1 MNVEMVYS
9 DKFSKAKRLITQ
21 GGDKV
26 AEGIALLLI
35 AKADYAADANASD
48 GVNAA
53 DVLNKAIKLFQ
64 DNPYMAIGVTKGAEA
79 TEAEIKKSFRK
90 YALKYH
96 PDKTQNKTGLMFTVI
111 QQAYATLSDP
121 EKRSRHD
128 DRAKRNEAKLEKMR
142 KQKEEAEKRRQERAA
157 AGGGAGGGGFSSG
170 GGGGP
175 SGGAKPPPSSTN
187 SFRQPPQ
194 SQEEAD
200 YRAFNKR
207 FYEEFRRK
215 VSQSVSQSVNQS
227 VSLWLAC
234 FRPCRASNVSN
245 N

>member
-157 AGGGAGGGGFSSG
+157 AGGGD
-170 GGGGP
+170 P
-175 SGGAKPPPSSTN
+175 SA
-187 SFRQPPQ
+187 
-194 SQEEAD
+194 AD
-200 YRAFNKR
+200 G
-207 FYEEFRRK
+207 
-215 VSQSVSQSVNQS
+215 
-227 VSLWLAC
+227 
-234 FRPCRASNVSN
+234 
-245 N
+245 

>member
-1 MNVEMVYS
+1 MVYS

-90 YALKYH
+90 Y
-96 PDKTQNKTGLMFTVI
+96 G
-111 QQAYATLSDP
+111 
-121 EKRSRHD
+121 
-128 DRAKRNEAKLEKMR
+128 
-142 KQKEEAEKRRQERAA
+142 ERAA
-157 AGGGAGGGGFSSG
+157 RIVRLAAMVAKTRSTGSKAFASPRYQTPPRKNQ
-170 GGGGP
+170 GP
-175 SGGAKPPPSSTN
+175 AA
-187 SFRQPPQ
+187 
-194 SQEEAD
+194 EA
-200 YRAFNKR
+200 
-207 FYEEFRRK
+207 
-215 VSQSVSQSVNQS
+215 
-227 VSLWLAC
+227 
-234 FRPCRASNVSN
+234 
-245 N
+245 